1 MIWETRI
8 EEATE
13 WFLRVRS
20 EEANEEALVPL
31 QQWLRAHPDNAAA
44 YRKVCATWSAID
56 EVASTPEVIAGRRD
70 ALDDAHRVQRR
81 RWAAGHNAR
90 WWQSLAAGI
99 VGVALLA
106 GLLVWTNWKTGEVYE
121 TGVGERRV
129 LTLPDDSLINLDAR
143 TRIEVHYTD
152 ETRAIRLLSGQASF
166 KVSKDPARPFRVR
179 SNGQTVVALGTEFNV
194 DVVAD
199 ELVVTLIEGRVA
211 VVPDTVAP
219 SSRVIELSSGQ
230 QFVRT
235 GGAPPEIRSH
245 VDLGHAVAWQS
256 GKIFFNDEPLSSAVA
271 RINRYASPQIEV
283 DPSVER
289 IRIGGTFK
297 AGDTAAFTSA
307 VATYFPVNVVPT
319 ETGTLRL
326 IARDGP

>member
-1 MIWETRI
+1 MISETRI
-8 EEATE
+8 DEATD

-20 EEANEEALVPL
+20 EEANARDFVPL
-31 QQWLRAHPDNAAA
+31 QQWLRAHPENAAA

-56 EVASTPEVIAGRRD
+56 DVAYAPEVIAGRRN
-70 ALDDAHRVQRR
+70 ALNDVHRIQRHC
-81 RWAAGHNAR
+81 WSAGRSAR
-90 WWQSLAAGI
+90 WWQTVAACA
-99 VGVALLA
+99 VGVALFAL
-106 GLLVWTNWKTGEVYE
+106 LLVWTNRETGQAYE
-121 TGVGERRV
+121 TGIGERRV
-129 LTLPDDSLINLDAR
+129 LTLPDGSLINLDAR

-166 KVSKDPARPFRVR
+166 KVSKDPTRPFRVS

-194 DVVAD
+194 DVVTD
-199 ELVVTLIEGRVA
+199 EMVVTLIEGHVA
-211 VVPDTVAP
+211 VVPDAVAP
-219 SSRVIELSSGQ
+219 TARVIELSAGQ
-230 QFVRT
+230 QLLSA
-235 GGAPPEIRSH
+235 GGRPPEIRSH

-256 GKIFFNDEPLSSAVA
+256 GKLFFNDEPLSSAVA

-297 AGDTAAFTSA
+297 AGDTAAFTEA
-307 VATYFPVNVVPT
+307 VATYFPVNIVPT